1 MAGFI
6 KTIIEGILE
15 GLDQMAQ
22 DPNGPPQR
30 RRVPQ
35 RTPNKRAP
43 VGQPQGQTGPLSP
56 FPGPRERAEDVQ
68 QTQTKRMKEAPIDL
82 KQFTPES
89 GKQSGKPLAKSQV
102 GVAKN
107 ARAPAMTARD
117 LLQSPGGGREA
128 MIASEILNRP
138 EHRWQ

>member
-43 VGQPQGQTGPLSP
+43 VGQPQGPLSP
-56 FPGPRERAEDVQ
+56 FPGPRERAEDAR
-68 QTQTKRMKEAPIDL
+68 QTKRMKEAPIDL

-117 LLQSPGGGREA
+117 LLQSPGGVREA

>member
-6 KTIIEGILE
+6 KTIIDGILE

-22 DPNGPPQR
+22 DPSGPPQR

-43 VGQPQGQTGPLSP
+43 VGQPQGQTRPLSP
-56 FPGPRERAEDVQ
+56 FSGTKERAEDTQ
-68 QTQTKRMKEAPIDL
+68 QTQTKTMKEAPIDL

-89 GKQSGKPLAKSQV
+89 GKPSVKPMAKSQI

-107 ARAPAMTARD
+107 ARGPAITARD
-117 LLQSPGGGREA
+117 LLQSPGGVREA

-138 EHRWQ
+138 EHRWK

>member
-6 KTIIEGILE
+6 KTIIDGILE

-43 VGQPQGQTGPLSP
+43 VGQPQGPLSP
-56 FPGPRERAEDVQ
+56 FPGPRERAEDAR
-68 QTQTKRMKEAPIDL
+68 QTKRMKEAPIDL

-117 LLQSPGGGREA
+117 LLQSPGGVREA

>member
-6 KTIIEGILE
+6 KTIIDGILE

-43 VGQPQGQTGPLSP
+43 VGQPQGPLSP
-56 FPGPRERAEDVQ
+56 FPGPRERAEDAR
-68 QTQTKRMKEAPIDL
+68 QTKRMKEAPIDL

-128 MIASEILNRP
+128 MIASEFLNRP